1 MKLCVGCHRSA
12 SRGLSPG
19 RPAKSELRLQFTPRN
34 RRTQFRREA
43 QGAGGEACGSV
54 VEFLH
59 AMRIFVLGTGA
70 TGSLLAQLLERQG
83 HTVWCGDRDPER
95 ARRFLGKKSLI
106 PVAQVNARNL
116 RGIIRAA
123 RNAQLIVNASAS
135 VFNQIVMRA
144 ALHLRAHYLDLSSH
158 LTQNPFKSEQFAF
171 AKRFTEKN
179 RLALINTGAAP
190 GLTNLLVKR
199 AAETLDEITSVR
211 IRLYESTESDDPISQ
226 WSPEV
231 SFDEAI
237 SNPRVYRHGRF
248 RMEKRFA
255 ELEKFRF
262 PEPIGAANVVL
273 AAQDEVATLPYFIP
287 MRNMDVKIGGNE
299 FDRLRRWYKQ
309 GKLSKS
315 RGIPRQRFPQTSSPR
330 AIAKLIRQ
338 GVLQNARFAAAVL
351 VEGVKIG
358 KKEDQQLLI
367 RSDCT
372 FPTLYQIRQQ
382 GRFTTPVAYA
392 TAHVSA
398 LFIKN
403 WPRDLAGVLAPEQ
416 LAVGTRRAIIAGIRK
431 HSVRVTHRT
440 TVLKTP
446 DSDAE

>member
-1 MKLCVGCHRSA
+1 
-12 SRGLSPG
+12 
-19 RPAKSELRLQFTPRN
+19 
-34 RRTQFRREA
+34 
-43 QGAGGEACGSV
+43 
-54 VEFLH
+54 
-59 AMRIFVLGTGA
+59 MRIFVLGAGA

-106 PVAQVNARNL
+106 PIATVNARNL
-116 RGIIRAA
+116 RGIVRAA
-123 RNAQLIVNASAS
+123 RGAQLIVNASAS
-135 VFNQIVMRA
+135 VFNQIVLRA
-144 ALHLRAHYLDLSSH
+144 ALHLRAHYVDLSSH
-158 LTQNPFKSEQFAF
+158 LTKNPFRSEQFAY

-199 AAETLDEITSVR
+199 AAELLDEVAAVQ

-237 SNPRVYRHGRF
+237 SSPRVYRHGKF

-255 ELEKFRF
+255 AL
-262 PEPIGAANVVL
+262 
-273 AAQDEVATLPYFIP
+273 DEVATLPYFIP
-287 MRNMDVKIGGNE
+287 MRDMDVKIGGNE

-315 RGIPRQRFPQTSSPR
+315 RGIVRQRFPQTSSPR
-330 AIAKLIRQ
+330 KIASLIRQ
-338 GVLQNARFAAAVL
+338 GILQNARFAAAVL
-351 VEGVKIG
+351 VHGVKRG
-358 KKEDQQLLI
+358 KKEDQNLLI

-392 TAHVSA
+392 TAHVAA
-398 LFIKN
+398 LFIKFF
-403 WPRDLAGVLAPEQ
+403 PKEVAGVLAPEQ
-416 LAVGTRRAIIAGIRK
+416 LPAETRRAIIAGIRK
-431 HSVRVTHRT
+431 HSVRITHRVT
-440 TVLKTP
+440 PLKQPET
-446 DSDAE
+446 DTE